1 MHNSPYSSNLDNLSC
16 CLTYLRWLF
25 FVQVAKVTTKKSKTI
40 LTDIERWQKGVASTD
55 VFGVPIEVTV
65 Q

>member
-1 MHNSPYSSNLDNLSC
+1 MIMLGKTFDGY
-16 CLTYLRWLF
+16 F
-25 FVQVAKVTTKKSKTI
+25 FVQVAKVTTEKSKTI
-40 LTDIERWQKGVASTD
+40 LTDIEQWQKGVASTD